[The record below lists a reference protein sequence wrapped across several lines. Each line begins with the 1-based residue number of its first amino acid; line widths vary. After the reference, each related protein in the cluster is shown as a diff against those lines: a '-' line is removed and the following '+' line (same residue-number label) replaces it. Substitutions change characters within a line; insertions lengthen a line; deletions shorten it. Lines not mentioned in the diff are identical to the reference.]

1 MSVLPA
7 PIMALARTHYG
18 VVTADQMTSHGVGRH
33 ARARLV
39 AQEFLRPV
47 HTRVYRI
54 SSHPITFEQR
64 CVAACFADDGLVVC
78 GPSAGRLL
86 HLRRMPRG
94 PVHAMVLRRK
104 IELDGVVVHRTTTLG
119 PGDIAV
125 RPDGIRLLKPS
136 RLVPDLARFLDDLD
150 LESSIEQLL
159 DRRSTS
165 IPALCASARRL
176 RAPGRDGTVRLSRV
190 LEARPAWL
198 KPKDSHLEVRVLR
211 ALADR
216 GVHLVPQ
223 FVLDVGDDDVP
234 IHLDG
239 ADPELRFGLEIDHVA
254 WHGGRVEAQR
264 DKRRDRR
271 AHLVGWFVTRVTDED
286 LELDFDG
293 VISEI
298 VEIHRR
304 LAHGRLA
311 S

>member
-7 PIMALARTHYG
+7 TILSFARAHHG
-18 VVTADQMTSHGVGRH
+18 VLSADLLSTSGVGRH

-39 AQEFLRPV
+39 RQGFLQPMHV
-47 HTRVYRI
+47 GVYRI
-54 SSHPITFEQR
+54 SSHPMTFEQQ
-64 CVAACFADDGLVVC
+64 CVAACFTADDLVIC
-78 GPSAGRLL
+78 GPSAGRLIG
-86 HLRRMPRG
+86 LRRMPRG
-94 PVHAMVLRRK
+94 PVHAMVERRK
-104 IELDGVVVHRTTTLG
+104 IDLDRVVVHRTTTLG
-119 PGDIAV
+119 PGDIAF
-125 RPDGIRLLKPS
+125 RSDGIRLLKPS

-150 LESSIEQLL
+150 LESVIDQLL

-165 IPALCASARRL
+165 IPSLCASARRL
-176 RAPGRDGTVRLSRV
+176 RSPGRDGTARLGRV

-198 KPKDSHLEVRVLR
+198 KPKDSHLEVNVLR

-216 GVHLVPQ
+216 GIPLVPQ
-223 FVLDVGDDDVP
+223 FELDIGEVVP

-239 ADPELRFGLEIDHVA
+239 ADPEIRFGLEVDHVS

-271 AHLVGWFVTRVTDED
+271 ALQIGWLVTRVTDED

-293 VISEI
+293 VIAE
-298 VEIHRR
+298 VVDIHRQQSQR
-304 LAHGRLA
+304 KWA